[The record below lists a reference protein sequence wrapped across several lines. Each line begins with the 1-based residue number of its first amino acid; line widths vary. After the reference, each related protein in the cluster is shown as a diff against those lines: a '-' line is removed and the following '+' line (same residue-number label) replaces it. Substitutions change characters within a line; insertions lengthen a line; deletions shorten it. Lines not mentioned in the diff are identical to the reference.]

1 MALGGYMHNVIK
13 YNQSLR
19 LDKSKHFKKTLG
31 GYNLKSENEKVTYEK
46 PSKVYLKRLKR
57 KLKREQEL
65 REFKIGMVF
74 IVGFTLMCSLFVYFM
89 F

>member
-1 MALGGYMHNVIK
+1 MHNVIK

-19 LDKSKHFKKTLG
+19 LDKSKHFKRTLG
-31 GYNLKSENEKVTYEK
+31 GYNLKRDTEKVAYEK
-46 PSKVYLKRLKR
+46 PSTGYLKRLKR

-65 REFKIGMVF
+65 REFKIGVVF
-74 IVGFTLMCSLFVYFM
+74 IVGFTLMCALFVYVM